1 MLELLASHCACACL
15 PSRCS
20 KSGAAC
26 SDAEDVVGRE
36 RTEEGTTEA
45 SSSCSDEKG
54 QYSVAALQW
63 ESIDN
68 QAVDTA
74 RILAADAVEKVGNG
88 HPGTAMSLAPAAYL
102 LFQKVMRR
110 DPKDQDWLG
119 RDRFVLSVGHSSLT
133 QYVQLYL
140 GGYGLELSDL
150 EALRTWGSLTP
161 GHPEYGH
168 TDGVEITTGPLG
180 QGLASAVG
188 FAYASRFER
197 GLFDPEADAGTSPFD
212 HFVYVIAGD
221 GDLQEGVTS
230 EASSLAGHQQLGNLI
245 AIYDSNQ
252 ISIEDDTNIA
262 FTEDVK
268 ARYEAYHWHVQV
280 VDWKRTGEYVEDVHA
295 LNDAIEAAKA
305 ETDKPSLIILK
316 TIIGWPAPKKQNTGK
331 IHGSAL
337 GADELAAV
345 KEVLGFDPEQHFF
358 VADEVIEHTR
368 KAVDR
373 GAEARAEWQVS
384 FDAWAAANP
393 ERAALLERLE
403 AGELPDD
410 IESALPVFEAG
421 KDVSTR
427 AASGKVLNALG
438 PVLPELWGGSADL
451 AESNN
456 TTIEGGA
463 SFIPSEHSTHEWTG
477 NPYGRVLHFGIRE
490 HAMAAILN
498 GIVLHGPTRAFGGT
512 FLIFSDYMRPAV
524 RLAALMNVPSIF
536 VWTHDS
542 VALGEDGPTHQP
554 IEQLATLRAIPN
566 LAVVR
571 PGDANEVAYAWLEI
585 LKRRGGPAGIALT
598 RQNIP
603 VFERGTGDAEGDTF
617 ASASNVSKGAYILA
631 EAPGG
636 TPDVILIATGS
647 ELQLAVEAREVLRGE
662 GVNARVVS
670 VPALEW
676 FEEQSAEY
684 RESVLPKAVTARV
697 SVEAGLGLTWNSIV
711 GDAGRSVSIEHFGAS
726 ADYKTLFREFG
737 MTTEAVVSAAHETL
751 GK

>member
-1 MLELLASHCACACL
+1 
-15 PSRCS
+15 
-20 KSGAAC
+20 
-26 SDAEDVVGRE
+26 
-36 RTEEGTTEA
+36 
-45 SSSCSDEKG
+45 
-54 QYSVAALQW
+54 VAALQW
-63 ESIDN
+63 DPIDN
-68 QAVDTA
+68 KAVDTA
-74 RILAADAVEKVGNG
+74 RVLAADAVEKVGNG

-110 DPKDQDWLG
+110 DPSDQHWLG
-119 RDRFVLSVGHSSLT
+119 RDRFILSVGHSSLT

-140 GGYGLELSDL
+140 GGYGLELDDL
-150 EALRTWGSLTP
+150 KALRTWGSLTP
-161 GHPEYGH
+161 GHPEFGH

-188 FAYASRFER
+188 FAYAARFER
-197 GLFDPEADAGTSPFD
+197 GLFDPHTAAGESPFD
-212 HFVYVIAGD
+212 HNVYVIAGD
-221 GDLQEGVTS
+221 GDLQEGITS

-262 FTEDVK
+262 FTEDVH
-268 ARYEAYHWHVQV
+268 ARYEAYGWHVQV
-280 VDWKRTGEYVEDVHA
+280 VDWKKTGEYHEDVAELHA
-295 LNDAIEAAKA
+295 AIEAAQG
-305 ETDKPSLIILK
+305 EQSKPSLIILR

-337 GADELAAV
+337 GAEELAGV
-345 KEVLGFDPEQHFF
+345 KEVLGFDPEKTFD

-368 KAVDR
+368 KAVER
-373 GAEARAEWQVS
+373 GAEARAGWQKG

-393 ERAALLERLE
+393 ENKKLLDRLLT
-403 AGELPDD
+403 GELPEGVDD
-410 IESALPVFEAG
+410 ALPVFEPG
-421 KDVSTR
+421 KEVSTR
-427 AASGKVLNALG
+427 AASGKVLDALG
-438 PVLPELWGGSADL
+438 AVIPELWGGSADL

-456 TTIEGGA
+456 TTIAGA
-463 SFIPSEHSTHEWTG
+463 KSFGPAEWSTHEWTADK
-477 NPYGRVLHFGIRE
+477 YGRVLHFGIRE

-571 PGDANEVAYAWLEI
+571 PGDANEVAWAWKEI
-585 LKRRGGPAGIALT
+585 LSRREGPAGIALT

-603 VFERGTGDAEGDTF
+603 VFERGDGDASGEVF
-617 ASASNVSKGAYILA
+617 ASAKNVAKGAYVLA
-631 EAPGG
+631 EAPNG
-636 TPDVILIATGS
+636 TPDVIFIATGS
-647 ELQLAVEAREVLRGE
+647 EVQIAVEAREVLKGE

-670 VPALEW
+670 APSLEW
-676 FEEQSAEY
+676 FAEQSAEY
-684 RESVLPKAVTARV
+684 RESVLPAAVKARV
-697 SVEAGLGLTWNSIV
+697 SIEAGVALTWREYV

-737 MTTEAVVSAAHETL
+737 ITTEAAVAAAHDSIAAV
-751 GK
+751 